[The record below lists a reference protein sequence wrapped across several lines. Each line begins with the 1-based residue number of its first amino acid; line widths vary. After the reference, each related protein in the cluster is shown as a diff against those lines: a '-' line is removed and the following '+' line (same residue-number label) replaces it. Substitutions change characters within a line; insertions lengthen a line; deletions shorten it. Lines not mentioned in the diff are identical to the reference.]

1 MTEVVSPAVSSESEP
16 RSTVAKSPYKRKFKE
31 QNFLLINNTV
41 ALKSFKH
48 GTLARKPGLESA
60 LAVHKF
66 NSMSLKQE
74 LKRRREKSKKKPKLN
89 KHLRV
94 DSNWRLVPDDTK
106 SLSSNDADHEM

>member
-16 RSTVAKSPYKRKFKE
+16 RSTVAQSPYKRKFKE

-41 ALKSFKH
+41 ALKPFKH
-48 GTLARKPGLESA
+48 GPLARKPGLESA

-66 NSMSLKQE
+66 NSMSLQQE
-74 LKRRREKSKKKPKLN
+74 LKRRRDKSKKKPKLN